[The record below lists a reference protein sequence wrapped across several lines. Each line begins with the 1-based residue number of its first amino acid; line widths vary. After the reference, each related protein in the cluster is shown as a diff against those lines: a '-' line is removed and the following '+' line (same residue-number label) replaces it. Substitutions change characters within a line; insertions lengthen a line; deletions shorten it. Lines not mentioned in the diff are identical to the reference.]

1 MKIALVYTGSFRG
14 AGVERI
20 VWESAR
26 HLSERHA
33 VTVVADYWED
43 CRRGGVTYVRASPW
57 RRPRELQP
65 LTFRLRA
72 RPCVE
77 ADFDRVISHGV
88 VAPGNDILW
97 VHSLHRV
104 WMRRK
109 LEAATWR
116 GRVKGYLSWLRPQ
129 NIVLLALERYQFRE
143 GRYRHIV
150 AVGTGVVDDLETV
163 YGIPRAAV
171 TVVPNGFSPEE
182 FSPSRREA
190 LRDAVRAELGYRPD
204 DVVILVV
211 AHELDR
217 KGVPTLVAAVDRVA
231 DPRLRVLL
239 VGRAAP
245 TPGLARPWLRYHGPV
260 DDVGRLHAA
269 ADLFVLPTRYET
281 GTLALREALASGI
294 PVITSDVPGARDP
307 IRPGVNGLL
316 QRDPLDAEEL
326 ADLLRDALDP
336 DRRAAWAQ
344 AAPGSV
350 AELAWPAVFDRFE
363 EEVLDSRPV
372 ASVT

>member
-26 HLSERHA
+26 HLSKRHA
-33 VTVVADYWED
+33 VTVVADFWED
-43 CRRGGVTYVRASPW
+43 CGRDGITYVKASPW
-57 RRPRELQP
+57 KRPRELQP

-72 RPCVE
+72 RAPLAE
-77 ADFDRVISHGV
+77 DFDRVISHGV
-88 VAPGNDILW
+88 NSPGNDILW
-97 VHSLHRV
+97 VHSLHNV

-116 GRVKGYLSWLRPQ
+116 GRLKGYLSWLRPQ
-129 NIVLLALERYQFRE
+129 NLVLLALERYQFRE

-163 YGIPRAAV
+163 YSVPRAAV

-182 FSPSRREA
+182 FSPARREA
-190 LRDAVRAELGYRPD
+190 LRDSVRSELGYGPEEI
-204 DVVILVV
+204 VLLVV
-211 AHELDR
+211 AHELER
-217 KGVPTLVAAVDRVA
+217 KGVPTLVAAVDRVH

-245 TPGLARPWLRYHGPV
+245 TPALARPWFRYYGPV

-281 GTLALREALASGI
+281 GTLALREALASGV

-326 ADLLRDALDP
+326 ADLLRHALDP
-336 DRRAAWAQ
+336 DRRAAWAE

-350 AELAWPAVFDRFE
+350 AGLAWPAVFSRFE
-363 EEVLDSRPV
+363 QEVLGSRPV
-372 ASVT
+372 TPVT